1 MKQIFN
7 SDNHHNNIQKRQLYI
22 IKQLNHKLVTENAI
36 LVQVDKRKTT
46 VIINSKEYSKK
57 VQTFLTDTLLSTI
70 TTMLK
75 TPETWPLI

>member
-7 SDNHHNNIQKRQLYI
+7 SDSHHNNIQKRELYI